1 MEYQEVIK
9 PEGPSRSSSS
19 NEVQMDKIQ
28 LLRANIAQLEEKAVD
43 AYLDKD
49 FEELKRIG
57 NIIQINQLMIK
68 QLEEAEAKNDKKNS

>member
-1 MEYQEVIK
+1 MT
-9 PEGPSRSSSS
+9 
-19 NEVQMDKIQ
+19 KIEI
-28 LLRANIAQLEEKAVD
+28 LRANIAQLEDKAVD

>member
-1 MEYQEVIK
+1 
-9 PEGPSRSSSS
+9 
-19 NEVQMDKIQ
+19 MDKIQ
-28 LLRANIAQLEEKAVD
+28 LLRANIAQLEEKSVD

-57 NIIQINQLMIK
+57 NIIQINQIMIK

>member
-1 MEYQEVIK
+1 MT
-9 PEGPSRSSSS
+9 
-19 NEVQMDKIQ
+19 KIE

-57 NIIQINQLMIK
+57 NIIQINQIMIK
-68 QLEEAEAKNDKKNS
+68 KLQEEEAKNDKKNS

>member
-1 MEYQEVIK
+1 MT
-9 PEGPSRSSSS
+9 
-19 NEVQMDKIQ
+19 KIE

-68 QLEEAEAKNDKKNS
+68 KLQEEEAKNDKKNS

>member
-1 MEYQEVIK
+1 MT
-9 PEGPSRSSSS
+9 
-19 NEVQMDKIQ
+19 KIE

-57 NIIQINQLMIK
+57 NIIQINQIMIK

>member
-1 MEYQEVIK
+1 MTKIK
-9 PEGPSRSSSS
+9 
-19 NEVQMDKIQ
+19 

-43 AYLDKD
+43 AYLEKD

-68 QLEEAEAKNDKKNS
+68 QLQEEEAKNDKKNS

>member
-1 MEYQEVIK
+1 
-9 PEGPSRSSSS
+9 
-19 NEVQMDKIQ
+19 MDKIQ

-68 QLEEAEAKNDKKNS
+68 KLQEEEAKNDKKNS

>member
-1 MEYQEVIK
+1 MT
-9 PEGPSRSSSS
+9 
-19 NEVQMDKIQ
+19 KIEI
-28 LLRANIAQLEEKAVD
+28 LRANIAHLEEKAVD

-49 FEELKRIG
+49 FAELKRIG